1 MTSSAESIDPRSSI
15 WDFLAYMLRFYREKH
30 GLSLAQTAAILNIS
44 RQAVSHWEAGRNKP
58 DIEHCRKLD
67 QAWATGG
74 VLELLHFYARTAHD
88 PDWFGEY
95 VRHEREATVVKVWG
109 LSIVPGLFQTPG
121 YARAMIS
128 TGLIDDTEAEEALT
142 KRLARQEIFTRQKQP
157 LVWLL
162 LNWTAIEQPMGGL
175 DVMREQLARLLEL
188 SERPNVALRVVPK
201 SVGAHI
207 GLDGPFMTLTVGDR
221 DIGFAE
227 APIGGRLVLDP
238 SEVRNLWIRYDRI
251 GADALSRD
259 ETRTL
264 IRQAMEGFQ

>member
-1 MTSSAESIDPRSSI
+1 MPSSAESIDPRARI

-58 DIEHCRKLD
+58 DSEHCRKLD
-67 QAWATGG
+67 QAWDTGG

-95 VRHEREATVVKVWG
+95 VRHEREATVIKVFG
-109 LSIVPGLFQTPG
+109 LAIVPGLFQTPG
-121 YARAMIS
+121 YARALIS
-128 TGLIDDTEAEEALT
+128 TGLTDDAEEALAR
-142 KRLARQEIFTRQKQP
+142 RLARQEIFERPKRP

-162 LNWTAIEQPMGGL
+162 LNWTALEQPVGGRE
-175 DVMREQLARLLEL
+175 VMREQLARLLDL
-188 SERPNVALRVVPK
+188 SEVPNVALRVVPK

-221 DIGFAE
+221 DLGFAE

-238 SEVRNLWIRYDRI
+238 GDVRNLGIRYDRI

-264 IRQAMEGFQ
+264 IRQAMEGL